1 MLEEKLSSLEI
12 LTKTTLL
19 YALHGTV
26 FSDTQNVVISRNLTA
41 KTLRLSIMETLYTCG
56 LPTVLHSPLYFTEP
70 RLHVKE
76 NATVQAADAGVTLV
90 TDSKLWTQR
99 SR

>member
-1 MLEEKLSSLEI
+1 MLEETLSSLEI
-12 LTKTTLL
+12 LNKNTLS

-26 FSDTQNVVISRNLTA
+26 FGDTQNVVINRNLRA
-41 KTLRLSIMETLYTCG
+41 KTLRLSTMERLYTPG
-56 LPTVLHSPLYFTEP
+56 LPIVLHSPLYFTEP
-70 RLHVKE
+70 RLNVKE
-76 NATVQAADAGVTLV
+76 NAAVQAADAGVTVV

>member
-12 LTKTTLL
+12 LTKNALL

-26 FSDTQNVVISRNLTA
+26 FGDTQNVVISRNLTA
-41 KTLRLSIMETLYTCG
+41 TTLRLSIMETLYTCG
-56 LPTVLHSPLYFTEP
+56 LPTVLHSPLHFTEP